1 MIEYNYYSS
10 KISRKVSCNDEDYN
24 EYDNNGNL
32 NSSTLSH
39 SIKVFRHK
47 SNIIDSKSKIEVN
60 NPTPAIISFKNS
72 VSKHIFPPKQN
83 IIILLKSKNTN
94 IKSKLLSKNKRLLLQ
109 NKNNNFYRHNSQDS
123 IQKPNIFYK
132 KKYKL
137 FSPRKNKVP
146 FIINIA
152 EFKKEKL
159 KNEINYANC
168 RIKELK
174 SKLKNLYRIDNY
186 YKIFAEK
193 LKIKEKLILLNKN
206 NNFENEYYRK
216 QISSYKLKLSKIKD
230 NYITINKLNDD
241 IKKEELNFKIK
252 QASIINQILELKLS
266 NIEGGKNK
274 INQDDSVS
282 GSENDITDM
291 SIDERLKEKNK
302 NVFKINRLYPNF
314 HKYK

>member
-39 SIKVFRHK
+39 SIKVFSHK
-47 SNIIDSKSKIEVN
+47 SNSIDSKSKIN
-60 NPTPAIISFKNS
+60 MNYPGITSLKNAI
-72 VSKHIFPPKQN
+72 SKHIFPPKQN
-83 IIILLKSKNTN
+83 IIILLKSKNTS
-94 IKSKLLSKNKRLLLQ
+94 IKSKLLSKNKKLFLY

-123 IQKPNIFYK
+123 LQKPNIFYK
-132 KKYKL
+132 NKYKL
-137 FSPRKNKVP
+137 LSPRKNRGS
-146 FIINIA
+146 FIINITK
-152 EFKKEKL
+152 FNKEKL
-159 KNEINYANC
+159 KNEINYANR
-168 RIKELK
+168 RILELK
-174 SKLKNLYRIDNY
+174 NKLKNLYRIDIY
-186 YKIFAEK
+186 YKIFSEK
-193 LKIKEKLILLNKN
+193 LKMKEKLFLLNKN
-206 NNFENEYYRK
+206 NNLENEDYRK
-216 QISSYKLKLSKIKD
+216 QIYIYKLKLSKIRD

-252 QASIINQILELKLS
+252 QAAIINKILELKLS

-274 INQDDSVS
+274 INDNDSVS

-291 SIDERLKEKNK
+291 SIDERLNQKNK
-302 NVFKINRLYPNF
+302 NVFKINRFYPVF